1 MNCSASE
8 IYNILSQYEHIV
20 VTAHVSPDG
29 DAIGSVVAMYQW
41 LISIGKQAVMV
52 IDDDIDDKFDF
63 LDGVTAIK
71 KPADV
76 QVDASF
82 LMVILD
88 CTGPS
93 RIGKAADLI
102 QGKVLNIDH
111 HISNEHFAD
120 WEYVLSEQ
128 AATCEIL
135 TELFH
140 TWQVELTPVM
150 ANPLY
155 LGIATDCGFFKFSNT
170 KGHTLRMAASLVD
183 GGAKPNV
190 ISEHLDARSLD
201 KLKALSEVLKH
212 IELFADG
219 KVSAISYTPEIL
231 KLTGEHTGMYIDYAR
246 NVKGVDVAFTVK
258 YVGPNETRVSLRSKT
273 IDVNAVAAVFGGGG
287 HVRAAGCTIP
297 LPLDQAKA
305 AVLQEVEKAL

>member
-1 MNCSASE
+1 MNASAPE
-8 IYNILSQYEHIV
+8 IYDILSQYEHIV

-41 LISIGKQAVMV
+41 LKHVGQDAVMV
-52 IDDDIDDKFDF
+52 IDDDIDDKFFF
-63 LDGVTAIK
+63 LDGVLDIK
-71 KPADV
+71 KPEDV
-76 QVDASF
+76 KTDASW
-82 LMVILD
+82 LTIVLD

-102 QGKVLNIDH
+102 AGKVLNIDH

-120 WEYVLSEQ
+120 WEYVLPDQ

-135 TELFH
+135 TDLFH
-140 TWQVELTPVM
+140 TWQVEVTSVM

-155 LGIATDCGFFKFSNT
+155 MGIATDCGFFKFSNT

-183 GGAKPNV
+183 AGAQPNV

-201 KLKALSEVLKH
+201 KLKALSEILKH

-219 KVSAISYTPEIL
+219 KVSSISYTPVIL
-231 KLTGEHTGMYIDYAR
+231 ELTGEHTDMYIDYAR
-246 NVKGVDVAFTVK
+246 NIKGVEVAFTVK
-258 YVGPNETRVSLRSKT
+258 YINEGETRVSFRSKT
-273 IDVNAVAAVFGGGG
+273 VDVNAVAAVFGGGG
-287 HVRAAGCTIP
+287 HIRAAGCTIH
-297 LPLDQAKA
+297 LPLEQAKA
-305 AVLQEVEKAL
+305 AVLAEVEKAL